1 MKKKILVGYTALD
14 VKESLRNKRQKECII
29 YLEKM
34 TGWLTM
40 IVVLL
45 LTGKDIKSQRTR
57 QNKSYHISQAFLIFL
72 SFTRFKPSLDDEMY
86 QQNLYLNQTRTEP
99 YDNRTFLE
107 CDGEVGNFCQPCGI
121 RCDGM
126 NCFNQ
131 LCSIACMDQDFTN
144 RTQKPHKE

>member
-57 QNKSYHISQAFLIFL
+57 QNKSYHIS
-72 SFTRFKPSLDDEMY
+72 
-86 QQNLYLNQTRTEP
+86 
-99 YDNRTFLE
+99 
-107 CDGEVGNFCQPCGI
+107 
-121 RCDGM
+121 
-126 NCFNQ
+126 
-131 LCSIACMDQDFTN
+131 
-144 RTQKPHKE
+144 